1 MRAGKLRHRISIER
15 AIETQD
21 SSYNEAML
29 QWVLF
34 AEVSASI
41 NPLSGRELIR
51 AKQVELEVDTEVI
64 IRYLDGLSP
73 KMRIVYRDRVFE
85 ILSVINT
92 EERNRELRLL
102 CSEVKP

>member
-21 SSYNEAML
+21 SSYNEAVI

-41 NPLSGRELIR
+41 IPLSGRELIR
-51 AKQVELEVDTEVI
+51 AKQVELETDTEI
-64 IRYLDGLSP
+64 TIRYLDGLSP
-73 KMRIVYRDRVFE
+73 KMRIMYRDRVFE
-85 ILSVINT
+85 ILNIINT
-92 EERNRELRLL
+92 EERNREIHLL

>member
-21 SSYNEAML
+21 SSYNEAVL

-34 AEVSASI
+34 AEVSANI
-41 NPLSGRELIR
+41 IPLSGRELIR
-51 AKQVELEVDTEVI
+51 AKQVELETDTEI
-64 IRYLDGLSP
+64 TIRYMDGLSP

-85 ILSVINT
+85 ILNIINT
-92 EERNRELRLL
+92 EERNREIRLL

>member
-21 SSYNEAML
+21 SSYNEPTS

-41 NPLSGRELIR
+41 SPLNGRELIR
-51 AKQVELEVDTEVI
+51 AKQVELKTDTEI
-64 IRYLDGLSP
+64 MIRYLDGLSP

-85 ILSVINT
+85 ILSIINT

>member
-15 AIETQD
+15 SIETQD
-21 SSYNEAML
+21 SSYNEPLL

-41 NPLSGRELIR
+41 TPLNGRELIR
-51 AKQVELEVDTEVI
+51 AKQVELEVDTEI
-64 IRYLDGLSP
+64 TIRYLDGLSP
-73 KMRIVYRDRVFE
+73 KMRIIYRGRIFE
-85 ILSVINT
+85 ILSIINT

>member
-21 SSYNEAML
+21 SSYNEAVL

-34 AEVSASI
+34 AEVSANI
-41 NPLSGRELIR
+41 IPLSGRELIR
-51 AKQVELEVDTEVI
+51 AKQVELETDTEI
-64 IRYLDGLSP
+64 TIRYLDGLSP
-73 KMRIVYRDRVFE
+73 KMRIVYRGRFFE
-85 ILSVINT
+85 ILNIINT
-92 EERNRELRLL
+92 EERNREIHLL

>member
-1 MRAGKLRHRISIER
+1 MRAGKLRHRISIQR
-15 AIETQD
+15 VIETQE
-21 SSYNEAML
+21 SSYNEPTG

-41 NPLSGRELIR
+41 VPLSGRELIR
-51 AKQVELEVDTEVI
+51 AKQVELETDTEI
-64 IRYLDGLSP
+64 TIRYLDGLSP

-85 ILSVINT
+85 ILSIINT